1 MTTKKE
7 ATKGFL
13 KSLATLDLG
22 NLYKNFKDKKIRT
35 TIKAALTGAGAEGAF
50 PEMVKK
56 YNEGDLSFGAFKD
69 VVTSAL
75 KNIKKRG
82 AQTYVGAKDMVED
95 VVQNKNMGGMMES
108 RKKGMGLKM
117 ANGGAV
123 DSGLKPVPADNK
135 GLSKLPQ
142 NVRNKMGFMKSGGMV
157 KKRAKSTT
165 KKSRGMG
172 IAKRGGKFK
181 GTF

>member
-13 KSLATLDLG
+13 KSLATADIS
-22 NLYKNFKDKKIRT
+22 NIFKMFKEKPKMT
-35 TIKAALTGAGAEGAF
+35 TIKAALTGTAAEGAI
-50 PEMVKK
+50 PEIMKQYK
-56 YNEGDLSFGAFKD
+56 EGDLSASAFKD
-69 VVTSAL
+69 VITAAL
-75 KNIKKRG
+75 RNVKTRG
-82 AQTYVGAKDMVED
+82 SRLISGAKDIYKGVAE
-95 VVQNKNMGGMMES
+95 NKNMGGMMES

-142 NVRNKMGFMKSGGMV
+142 NVRNKMGFMKRGGMV